1 MTTRGR
7 PPVAVGSSR
16 SRWLPTLGVFLLGV
30 FLALATAACGEG
42 SPPPPELPGFET
54 PRGPSELTVALEVT
68 YTRDEAPIRVP
79 RTVVIPLGED
89 PARDEAFLLEAAL
102 DALVAGPTA
111 EEEAR
116 GITSF
121 FSEATADLVAEVTLQ
136 GDSAMVDVRDLRT
149 LVPNASSSTG
159 SFLFLSELNGT
170 IFGLPGIER
179 VEYRMEGSCEDFWN
193 FLQRSCQEV
202 RRPLDT

>member
-1 MTTRGR
+1 MTTRGLPF
-7 PPVAVGSSR
+7 PPGIGRR
-16 SRWLPTLGVFLLGV
+16 SPWIPTLGV
-30 FLALATAACGEG
+30 FLALAATACGEG
-42 SPPPPELPGFET
+42 APPPPELPGFES
-54 PRGPSELTVALEVT
+54 PRGPTELTVTLEVT
-68 YTRDEAPIRVP
+68 YTQDEAPVRVP

-89 PARDEAFLLEAAL
+89 PQGDKAFLLEAAL
-102 DALVAGPTA
+102 EALLAGPTP

-121 FSEATADLVAEVTLQ
+121 FSEATADLVAEVTLE
-136 GDSAMVDVRDLRT
+136 GDSAMVNVRDLRT
-149 LVPNASSSTG
+149 LLPNASSSTG
-159 SFLFLSELNGT
+159 SFFFLSELNGT
-170 IFGLPGIER
+170 VFGLPGIER